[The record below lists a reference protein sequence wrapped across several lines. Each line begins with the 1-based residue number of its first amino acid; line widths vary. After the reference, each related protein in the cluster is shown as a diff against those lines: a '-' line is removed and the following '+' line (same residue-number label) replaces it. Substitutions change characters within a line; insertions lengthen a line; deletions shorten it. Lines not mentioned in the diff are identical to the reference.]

1 VQSGGDLLG
10 AGVDGAICWG
20 PVWMAAR
27 LVRPS
32 TATAD
37 VGRAARR
44 RLRVSPS

>member
-1 VQSGGDLLG
+1 VKSVVAQCSP
-10 AGVDGAICWG
+10 AAICWG